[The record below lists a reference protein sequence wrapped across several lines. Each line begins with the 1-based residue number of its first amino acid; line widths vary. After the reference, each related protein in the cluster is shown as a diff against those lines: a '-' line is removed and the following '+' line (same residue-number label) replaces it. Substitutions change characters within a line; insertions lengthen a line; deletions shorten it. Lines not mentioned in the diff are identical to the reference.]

1 MKIMNKSRVAF
12 LVCLLVLALALTSIL
27 ALNVFA
33 DDEVEDVATEWT
45 GYSLVLTDGTDI
57 VLQGTI
63 SQVDEEDSE
72 DYYVS
77 YDFCEG
83 ENIRVDFSSGAGGRF
98 EVPIRVAHGQMNDT
112 ITARIIVDGETVDEV
127 EVSVKSYCASVLND
141 EVIVETEVADGEEA
155 PTENAPEFKTLVSEL
170 LRYGA
175 AAYNYLGETEEA
187 TALLD
192 GLTLTDA
199 LVFPENPAY
208 IFEKVSE
215 IAEGTTA
222 IAGVS
227 VVDITSMKLT
237 LNNFLS
243 VTFGTNANLEDVLNY
258 SNLDEDGNMVN
269 DTHKLSDFF
278 NYESIRV
285 IEGLGAGK
293 EVSDR
298 YHISPSYYAYAMKDD
313 EEVGELVK
321 ALYNCALA
329 AHTAVGH
336 TYIEYIDTAASCQNE
351 GHSVMACDCGASYE
365 VTVAKNDAHPEIELI
380 NGNGGFVG
388 YKCVA
393 CDTLWAAVSGLM
405 IFDGTDDSFTGM
417 QSVDTAYTATGLPT
431 LNNGRY
437 DWVRME
443 GADPKDQNQLW
454 YQFGGKDDIAFT
466 AKDEYKFILNI
477 DLEPIGTPCDAEGE
491 RQIFSMNL
499 VTDRNRTQGDDRWGP
514 KHQTPQLLLC
524 WNDDGT
530 LVGWNNIIIGE
541 VAPEGTTTN
550 VTVVLVAG
558 EGELGGKTVPMLYA
572 TYYVN
577 GVGIC
582 TTGIENTLR
591 DGGFGYIYANG
602 YNTDD
607 FEGYSFDNLW
617 FGWTNGEITVQE
629 MSACGTIKYLDADGN
644 LVTGGSHTWVET
656 VTEEPTC
663 DKTGTKELVCSCGAT
678 QSAVAIPKLPHT
690 YDFTQTVVT
699 RPEGTELNHTT
710 PAHKAPASTIT
721 YKCTTCSKD
730 VAYEVIDA
738 RDFSDDCPCGYVH
751 WLPKDA
757 ATVIDYSNDYASIIA
772 AINENTFN
780 DNVFIR
786 ISAANQGYT
795 LTDKNTVVIGF
806 DIAMPEGGFP
816 ENGVNLQAKVEGKWG
831 SGADILVFKDAAV
844 YVNGRGEKIADVT
857 AGQWLNFV
865 VKATLAE
872 TTVDYEIYMNGAF
885 VKSFSQARNA
895 EITGDTAFNNDSS
908 EYQLNIARTGTN
920 NADATRGMLV
930 DNVFIA
936 EALPTAF
943 GHVCAGTTYEQDDTT
958 HTLKCDICGATL
970 DAGEHDYTWTVT
982 KEATCAEVGKKVGT
996 CKCGKEVQEDIAK
1009 LPHTMVF
1016 DANNSTIVEPTTHDG
1031 TEHDLISG
1039 NLVYKCEE
1047 CTFSY
1052 TVPATFVRTFGA
1064 GCECGVGVDST
1075 VAPNMHLTYADGAVT
1090 ITGNMIDCTNNFII
1104 EHKPATIFAGT
1115 ETKLAGNKLF
1125 FGFDVTIPEDQKNF
1139 AAGTLI
1145 VFKSGD
1151 WTGTDVLKIDADG
1164 NLLLGGSKNVG
1175 TIVPGTMTN
1184 VILCVEILP
1193 TDESGKWTRNLQVW
1207 VDGVNKDTYT
1217 STYNDN
1223 GKDGAGDLM
1232 SGNTYLQ
1239 VKVANDGAN
1248 KVADVNGAITFDNM
1262 FLGTSIGTLPH
1273 TCVAGEQKV
1282 DLAGHYNECV
1292 ICGEQMNRTGH
1303 AYKVDATKS
1312 VFGTVTAEHKAE
1324 ETVHAANG
1332 TLVYVCEG
1340 CEGTFTIDAESVRT
1354 FDDNCSCGKIQNN
1367 WTAYPV
1373 DYSNDYAAILG
1384 AFCHG
1389 TANEPADSAKAA
1401 DGTGNV
1407 YVQIEPSKTGITLD
1421 DKMTVY
1427 FGFDIAMPEGG
1438 FSESGVH
1445 LNGKI
1450 GGWGTG
1456 DKILSFQNG
1465 AAYINNKATKIADM
1479 EAGVFQNFVVKAVI
1493 DVEGKSTTFTVY
1505 MNGTQVADPFTVT
1518 NANHTYPTD
1527 GFATTSNVYFQL
1539 NIGAGSANVD
1549 ATKGML
1555 VDNVFV
1561 ANDPFATA
1569 DAE

>member
-1 MKIMNKSRVAF
+1 MKTMNKSRVAF

-83 ENIRVDFSSGAGGRF
+83 ENIRVDFRSGAGGRF

-127 EVSVKSYCASVLND
+127 EVSVKSYCASILND

-243 VTFGTNANLEDVLNY
+243 VTFGTNVNLEDVLNY

-278 NYESIRV
+278 NYESICV

-336 TYIEYIDTAASCQNE
+336 NYIEYIDTAATCQND
-351 GHSVMACDCGASYE
+351 GHSVLACDCGASYE
-365 VTVAKNDAHPEIELI
+365 VTVAKNDTHPEIELI

-388 YKCVA
+388 YKCAA

-454 YQFGGKDDIAFT
+454 YQFGGKDDVAFT
-466 AKDEYKFILNI
+466 AKDEYKFIMNI

-491 RQIFSMNL
+491 REILSLNL
-499 VTDRNRTQGDDRWGP
+499 VTDRNQTQGLDRWGP
-514 KHQTPQLLLC
+514 KHQTPQKLLR

-656 VTEEPTC
+656 VTKEPTC
-663 DKTGTKELVCSCGAT
+663 DETGTKELACSCGAT

-895 EITGDTAFNNDSS
+895 EITGDTAFNNGSS

-1009 LPHTMVF
+1009 LAHTIAI
-1016 DANNSTIVEPTTHDG
+1016 D
-1031 TEHDLISG
+1031 TE
-1039 NLVYKCEE
+1039 
-1047 CTFSY
+1047 
-1052 TVPATFVRTFGA
+1052 
-1064 GCECGVGVDST
+1064 
-1075 VAPNMHLTYADGAVT
+1075 
-1090 ITGNMIDCTNNFII
+1090 
-1104 EHKPATIFAGT
+1104 
-1115 ETKLAGNKLF
+1115 
-1125 FGFDVTIPEDQKNF
+1125 
-1139 AAGTLI
+1139 
-1145 VFKSGD
+1145 
-1151 WTGTDVLKIDADG
+1151 
-1164 NLLLGGSKNVG
+1164 
-1175 TIVPGTMTN
+1175 
-1184 VILCVEILP
+1184 
-1193 TDESGKWTRNLQVW
+1193 
-1207 VDGVNKDTYT
+1207 
-1217 STYNDN
+1217 
-1223 GKDGAGDLM
+1223 
-1232 SGNTYLQ
+1232 NT
-1239 VKVANDGAN
+1239 
-1248 KVADVNGAITFDNM
+1248 
-1262 FLGTSIGTLPH
+1262 
-1273 TCVAGEQKV
+1273 
-1282 DLAGHYNECV
+1282 
-1292 ICGEQMNRTGH
+1292 
-1303 AYKVDATKS
+1303 
-1312 VFGTVTAEHKAE
+1312 VFGTTEH
-1324 ETVHAANG
+1324 TGAACAPAG
-1332 TLVYVCEG
+1332 TLVYACSECDYAYTIEG
-1340 CEGTFTIDAESVRT
+1340 VVRN
-1354 FDDNCSCGKIQNN
+1354 FNDGCKCGQLQNN
-1367 WTAYPV
+1367 WTDYPV
-1373 DYSNDYAAILG
+1373 DYSNGYAAILG

-1389 TANEPADSAKAA
+1389 TANESADSATAA
-1401 DGTGNV
+1401 NGTGNV
-1407 YVQIEPSKTGITLD
+1407 YVQIQPSKDGATLVD
-1421 DKMTVY
+1421 PTVMA
-1427 FGFDIAMPEGG
+1427 FSFDVAMPKDG
-1438 FSESGVH
+1438 FSENGIE
-1445 LNGKI
+1445 LNGKL
-1450 GGWGTG
+1450 GGWANNGSIIAFKDGKFLANREEVATLVAEEWHNYT
-1456 DKILSFQNG
+1456 ILVSLTDVV
-1465 AAYINNKATKIADM
+1465 ACDKAT
-1479 EAGVFQNFVVKAVI
+1479 
-1493 DVEGKSTTFTVY
+1493 STTGSYKANYTVY
-1505 MNGTQVADPFTVT
+1505 MDGVVVKTFTRSNTIPANDDGVAISTALAANGT
-1518 NANHTYPTD
+1518 
-1527 GFATTSNVYFQL
+1527 GFNTTENWYFQL
-1539 NIGAGSANVD
+1539 NIAGNKNNVT
-1549 ATKGML
+1549 ATRGML
-1555 VDNVFV
+1555 VDNVTIASAIDLEHTCIAGSEAVTGADGHAYNPCVICGEAVVVDAHVLTASVADNQITYACSVCDYAWTSTNILANHDGSASPYKAASNATFEGSDADGSVPIKTEGEDENANDYYAFV
-1561 ANDPFATA
+1561 ATTGAQGQIWTAGCKGATA
-1569 DAE
+1569 AVAGRSYVFSVAVKGAETGWSARPVEFQLANRNGDWTGTTNEDGTRDGMKGQQILWGDADGKTYKTANKKALVVASTDEWTQIDVVITLDAETDLFTLVYYVNGECVAIETLQCGLLVNTAADVYICGNAAAAGEAVYLDNIVFAVCDPAAE